1 MPDLVREVLA
11 AYPQIY
17 HACHLR
23 HPRRRTSPAALSARE
38 SWILGHLGLDQPVSA
53 GELARHLSLGPST
66 VSEVIKRLERLG
78 YLVRQP
84 ARSDRRRLD
93 LYLTPRGAEAMKAGS
108 VLDSDRVRK
117 LLGELAPADR
127 SRAVRGLGLL
137 ARAARRLN
145 ARSPKRWNGGGE

>member
-53 GELARHLSLGPST
+53 GD
-66 VSEVIKRLERLG
+66 VI
-78 YLVRQP
+78 
-84 ARSDRRRLD
+84 
-93 LYLTPRGAEAMKAGS
+93 AEIACGRTTIA
-108 VLDSDRVRK
+108 
-117 LLGELAPADR
+117 
-127 SRAVRGLGLL
+127 
-137 ARAARRLN
+137 
-145 ARSPKRWNGGGE
+145 GGGGGTRGERSAALWSY